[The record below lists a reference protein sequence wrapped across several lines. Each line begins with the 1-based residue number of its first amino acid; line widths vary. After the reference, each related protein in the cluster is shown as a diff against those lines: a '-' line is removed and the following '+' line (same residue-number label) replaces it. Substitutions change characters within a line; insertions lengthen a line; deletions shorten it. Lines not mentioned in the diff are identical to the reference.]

1 MSDYYPVPM
10 AECEVC
16 GKSLEYQPNPNWAA
30 IRHLFK
36 INPSHG
42 YWIAKEHPDCL
53 QLLHK
58 RSQEDKERKAR
69 QEKNAQIKR
78 AMSDLGF
85 PQMLAGK
92 PIEEFHIEPG
102 NRRGHAA
109 MQAWTYS
116 KTGILLYGPP
126 GRGKSHLTAAFAK
139 KWTDLG
145 MTVAFQTMSALL
157 ALLRRGYDED
167 LFDERLR
174 FVSSQAQILVLDD
187 LGAEKSTEW
196 GLEKLYMIVDTR
208 LTAGLPLFVTTN
220 CGERELEDKITPR
233 ITSRLKEM
241 CVWIEVGGRD
251 WRAQINKAREAASLP
266 RPPGGP

>member
-10 AECEVC
+10 GECEAC
-16 GKSLEYQPNPNWAA
+16 GKPFEYQPNTNWAS
-30 IRHLFK
+30 IKHLFK
-36 INPSHG
+36 RNPSHG
-42 YWIAKEHPDCL
+42 YWLAKEHPECL
-53 QLLHK
+53 VSLE
-58 RSQEDKERKAR
+58 RSAQQDKETRFR

-78 AMSDLGF
+78 AMSELGF

-92 PIEEFHIEPG
+92 PFEDFRIEPG
-102 NRRGHAA
+102 NKRAHTAV
-109 MQAWTYS
+109 QNWTYS

-139 KWTDLG
+139 KWTDMG

-208 LTAGLPLFVTTN
+208 LVAGLPLIVTTN
-220 CGERELEDKITPR
+220 CSEKELEDKVTSR

-241 CVWIEVGGRD
+241 CSWVEVGGRD
-251 WRAQINKAREAASLP
+251 WRAQINQSREANAMANSKT
-266 RPPGGP
+266 